1 MMIGPAPMIR
11 MVEMSVR
18 FGIRSSER
26 VRRRPASDRLS
37 AQKKAAPR
45 RRREASSG
53 EGSSPV
59 ANGRHS
65 DRRP

>member
-18 FGIRSSER
+18 FGIKSSGRE
-26 VRRRPASDRLS
+26 RRRRASGRHG

-59 ANGRHS
+59 ASGRCR

>member
-18 FGIRSSER
+18 FGIKSSGPA
-26 VRRRPASDRLS
+26 RRRPASGRHG

-53 EGSSPV
+53 EGFSPV
-59 ANGRHS
+59 ASGRRS